1 MKMKMKRYCRGSAVL
16 VLIGAFLLSW
26 AGGTASQEQEAR
38 MPTYEEVAVE
48 VEKRLA
54 DAEQK
59 ILAGV
64 AAVEE
69 LLKSSKTDASQ
80 MTGKWNEIREQSFAS
95 PVLKELA
102 QLRPLLKI
110 AIDRKINEG
119 IRIARENVGKSVP
132 PAAAPTASG
141 QSGITLSIARD
152 IHRDAEELLGFAQEI
167 QSVGEAVAWTLKVNR
182 HIESLEFDIGNAP
195 VRVGAYVDDMK
206 LMSASL
212 VDIRR
217 KANQALENY
226 SRTRGSLG
234 DLKGEMT
241 RYLNMTM
248 TMKYKT
254 QNAAVSLVNT
264 SKYLEPEAGYVIP
277 ATELKRMEVLA
288 EYWKDGKNLYPLL
301 RQEIADGVARWAPH
315 PKAKWANYL
324 ESKKEFNKVYAPLL
338 QGNLFQGIPL
348 FEGKKYTELPNVVL
362 DTETT
367 LRTVIAAIAGEE
379 KNVEI
384 RRSALTQDNVL
395 TRKEQEEIR
404 KLEVMY
410 GPAREK
416 SLQNAV
422 YKAAGGYAKV
432 VELERFLENSAVK
445 DGAYAR
451 VKEELDTLLKR
462 RHPEQMAADSAMQT
476 FYKQLPEAQ
485 KRVDAIIADHGK
497 RKKDLGLQPM
507 LKEARLAKEKQFDTL
522 KPRSQW

>member
-1 MKMKMKRYCRGSAVL
+1 MKMKKNAYCRGSVVL
-16 VLIGAFLLSW
+16 VLVGAFLLAL
-26 AGGTASQEQEAR
+26 AGGAVSQEQEEKALNFQ
-38 MPTYEEVAVE
+38 EIAAE
-48 VEKRLA
+48 VEKRLP

-59 ILAGV
+59 ILIGV

-95 PVLKELA
+95 PVMKELA

-110 AIDRKINEG
+110 TIDRGLHEAVQASRDRMNKGN
-119 IRIARENVGKSVP
+119 APVP
-132 PAAAPTASG
+132 PSSG
-141 QSGITLSIARD
+141 KAGITLPIARD

-195 VRVGAYVDDMK
+195 ARVGAYVDDMK

-217 KANQALENY
+217 KANQALESY
-226 SRTRGSLG
+226 SKNQGSLSE
-234 DLKGEMT
+234 LKGEMS
-241 RYLNMTM
+241 RYLTLTM
-248 TMKYKT
+248 AMKYKT

-301 RQEIADGVARWAPH
+301 RQDIADGVARWAPH

-348 FEGKKYTELPNVVL
+348 FEGKKYTELSNVVL

-367 LRTVIAAIAGEE
+367 LRTVLAAIAGEE

-384 RRSALTQDNVL
+384 RRNALVQDNVL

-404 KLEVMY
+404 KLEAMY
-410 GPAREK
+410 GPQREK

-432 VELERFLENSAVK
+432 VELERFLENSDIK
-445 DGAYAR
+445 DGAYAK
-451 VKEELDTLLKR
+451 VKEELDALLKR
-462 RHPEQMAADSAMQT
+462 RHPEQRAADSAMQT

-485 KRVDAIIADHGK
+485 KRVDAIIADHAK
-497 RKKDLGLQPM
+497 RKKDLGLQPV
-507 LKEARLAKEKQFDTL
+507 LNEAKLAKEKQFDTL